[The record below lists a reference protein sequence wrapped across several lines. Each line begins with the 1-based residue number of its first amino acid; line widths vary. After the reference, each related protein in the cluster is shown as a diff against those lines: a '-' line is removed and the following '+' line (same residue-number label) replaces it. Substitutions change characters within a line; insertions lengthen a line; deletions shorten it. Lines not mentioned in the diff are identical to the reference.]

1 MWSKRTRPSSL
12 PRRHKWYAA
21 RAGNVEQTQCYCTA
35 VIKHQRGGG
44 YFEIVDFAYPAIAIK
59 SRSVENDARLFSIV
73 YNSLPQQA
81 DEAEPMMNIVVWK
94 EGLNTVSVVFP
105 RRKHR
110 PDCYSKEGDEQY
122 LISPGALDMGGLLIL
137 PRQTDFERIDE
148 RLLME
153 VMKEVVLPTEAM
165 QEVTEKIRNKGI

>member
-1 MWSKRTRPSSL
+1 MF
-12 PRRHKWYAA
+12 
-21 RAGNVEQTQCYCTA
+21 N
-35 VIKHQRGGG
+35 
-44 YFEIVDFAYPAIAIK
+44 
-59 SRSVENDARLFSIV
+59 IV

-81 DEAEPMMNIVVWK
+81 DEVEPMMNIIVWK
-94 EGLNTVSVVFP
+94 EELDTVSVVFP

-153 VMKEVVLPTEAM
+153 VLKEVVLPTEAM
-165 QEVTEKIRNKGI
+165 QEVTEKIKNKEV

>member
-1 MWSKRTRPSSL
+1 MRRRVSLKLSISPILPLQSKAVALKTMHACSTL
-12 PRRHKWYAA
+12 
-21 RAGNVEQTQCYCTA
+21 CT
-35 VIKHQRGGG
+35 IRC
-44 YFEIVDFAYPAIAIK
+44 
-59 SRSVENDARLFSIV
+59 L
-73 YNSLPQQA
+73 
-81 DEAEPMMNIVVWK
+81 NIVWK
-94 EGLNTVSVVFP
+94 EELDTVSVVFP

-165 QEVTEKIRNKGI
+165 EVVTKKIRNKGI